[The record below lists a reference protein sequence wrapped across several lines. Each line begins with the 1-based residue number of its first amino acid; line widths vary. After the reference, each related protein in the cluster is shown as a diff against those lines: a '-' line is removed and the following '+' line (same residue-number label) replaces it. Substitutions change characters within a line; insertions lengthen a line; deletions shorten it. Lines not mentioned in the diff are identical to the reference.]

1 MFIHL
6 LFNYIYIY
14 IYSNFVDI
22 DDIDLAITNSIFKN
36 NVALFGGALSISCKR
51 KHKYNIRSLSF
62 NDIIFDSNVAER
74 YGGALYFENSFSN
87 INKIENLKFINNTA
101 EIAGGAIYT
110 IMPSSD
116 IISNKKKNEFINIY
130 EKMEF
135 INNKASS
142 YGNNY
147 ASPPTQVY
155 LTNTYLYNNNKD
167 EDLLY
172 KIASG
177 SYLPLSFNLT
187 DYYDQYIPDNKYYHS
202 NYELTARIYK
212 IEEID
217 LSYEIVNNI
226 NNSTLNTTAILE
238 NSRNHFF
245 NGKCELNNL
254 KIFANTGL
262 YKIKFKIEDSS
273 YNEINLI
280 PNDISLNV
288 SECQEGYIVMLNKYN
303 ITYCEKPICINDCIN
318 GNCVYNMNN
327 YIPYQNNPLLNKCK
341 CNPGYN
347 GELCSIPDIADY
359 G

>member
-1 MFIHL
+1 
-6 LFNYIYIY
+6 
-14 IYSNFVDI
+14 
-22 DDIDLAITNSIFKN
+22 
-36 NVALFGGALSISCKR
+36 
-51 KHKYNIRSLSF
+51 
-62 NDIIFDSNVAER
+62 
-74 YGGALYFENSFSN
+74 
-87 INKIENLKFINNTA
+87 
-101 EIAGGAIYT
+101 
-110 IMPSSD
+110 
-116 IISNKKKNEFINIY
+116 
-130 EKMEF
+130 MEF

-245 NGKCELNNL
+245 QWK
-254 KIFANTGL
+254 
-262 YKIKFKIEDSS
+262 
-273 YNEINLI
+273 
-280 PNDISLNV
+280 
-288 SECQEGYIVMLNKYN
+288 M
-303 ITYCEKPICINDCIN
+303 
-318 GNCVYNMNN
+318 
-327 YIPYQNNPLLNKCK
+327 
-341 CNPGYN
+341 
-347 GELCSIPDIADY
+347 
-359 G
+359 